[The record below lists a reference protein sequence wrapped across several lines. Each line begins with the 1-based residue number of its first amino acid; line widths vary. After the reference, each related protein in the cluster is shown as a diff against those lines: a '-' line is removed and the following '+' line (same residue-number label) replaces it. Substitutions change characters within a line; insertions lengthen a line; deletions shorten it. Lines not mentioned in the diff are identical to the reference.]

1 MPFRPNFTGASHS
14 GDKVVVTGQSDEP
27 TGDILAIHVVL
38 SQGATIARGVVDEI
52 GPGWR
57 VELPGEGFDGGSV
70 TAFGVESHADHA
82 TTVTW
87 AQTLEL

>member
-1 MPFRPNFTGASHS
+1 MPFRPNFTGVSRS
-14 GDKVVVTGQSDEP
+14 DDKVVVTGQSDEP
-27 TGDILAIHVVL
+27 TGDILGIHVVL
-38 SQGATIARGVVDEI
+38 SQDGTIARGVVEEI

-57 VELPGEGFDGGSV
+57 VELPAAGFDRGAV
-70 TAFGVESHADHA
+70 TAFGVETHADNA

>member
-1 MPFRPNFTGASHS
+1 MPFRPNFTGASRS

-27 TGDILAIHVVL
+27 TADVLAIHVVL
-38 SQGATIARGVVDEI
+38 SQGSTIVRGVVDDI

-57 VELPGEGFDGGSV
+57 VELPGAGFNGGPA
-70 TAFGVESHADHA
+70 TAFGVETHGDNA

>member
-1 MPFRPNFTGASHS
+1 MSFRPNFTGASRS
-14 GDKVVVTGQSDEP
+14 GDSVVVTGQSPEP
-27 TGDILAIHVVL
+27 VGDILAIHVVL
-38 SQGATIARGVVDEI
+38 SQDGTIARGVVDDI

-57 VELPGEGFDGGSV
+57 VELPAAGFKSGSA
-70 TAFGVESHADHA
+70 TAFGVESHADNA

>member
-14 GDKVVVTGQSDEP
+14 GDSVVVTGQSEEP
-27 TGDILAIHVVL
+27 IGDSLAIHVVL
-38 SQGATIARGVVDEI
+38 SQDGTIARGVVDEI

-57 VELPGEGFDGGSV
+57 VELPAAGFESGSV
-70 TAFGVESHADHA
+70 TAFGVESHADNA

>member
-1 MPFRPNFTGASHS
+1 MSFRPNFTGVSRS
-14 GDKVVVTGQSDEP
+14 GDSVVVTGRSDEP

-38 SQGATIARGVVDEI
+38 SQDGTIARGVVDPI

-57 VELPGEGFDGGSV
+57 VELPAAGFDAGAV
-70 TAFGVESHADHA
+70 TAFGVEAHADNA

-87 AQTLEL
+87 AQTLQL